1 MPPTTDRARA
11 ALCLVLPGALAGL
24 IGAWAMTVPSL
35 WRDESVSWF
44 FATEPFTDSWR
55 LWGEVDAVHAA
66 YDVLLRPFTGI
77 EPIELA
83 LRLPSLAGF
92 VIATVGIV
100 LLGRRLS
107 GWSLGVCAG
116 CVYAVLPVTS
126 RYAQEGRSYAL
137 VSAAA
142 VLATLALLRTCE
154 RPGRARLAW
163 YVLAVGAL
171 GYLHLY
177 ALLMLLPHGLHVLLV
192 ARDAL
197 RRVALAWIAAGVLL
211 LPLVLVAAGQRERQ
225 LFWLTPPELEDL
237 RNLVVLVGGG
247 SAPAV
252 VALGAAIVAGTWW
265 MRDRP
270 IAVLWAVVPVVVSFA
285 VSQVYPIFTDR
296 YVLFVV
302 PAVALLAGAGI
313 DGAARLLTSRSGV
326 VTARVV
332 GIVVIAGL
340 ALPTQQ
346 EIRRPDSRQDDLRT
360 MSRELSA
367 AQRPGDRVMPVPA
380 RAVKF
385 MNAYG
390 EPFDGARLV
399 RPGEP
404 PRRNVTRIWVVTIGY
419 PSVDRHP
426 ELADLDLMFCR
437 TSVHS
442 YGTMRVSLWLH
453 RPQAQCSTA

>member
-1 MPPTTDRARA
+1 
-11 ALCLVLPGALAGL
+11 
-24 IGAWAMTVPSL
+24 MTVPSL

-44 FATEPFTDSWR
+44 FATEPLDEAWR
-55 LWGEVDAVHAA
+55 LWSEVDAVHAA
-66 YDVLLRPFTGI
+66 YDLMLRPFTGI
-77 EPIELA
+77 QPMELA
-83 LRLPSLAGF
+83 LRLPSLAGA

-163 YVLAVGAL
+163 YALAVAAL

-177 ALLMLLPHGLHVLLV
+177 ALLLLLPHALHVLFA
-192 ARDAL
+192 ARDAV
-197 RRVALAWIAAGVLL
+197 RRVALAWISAGILL
-211 LPLVLVAAGQRERQ
+211 VPLVLVAAGQRDRQ
-225 LFWLTPPELEDL
+225 LFWLKPPELEDL
-237 RNLVVLVGGG
+237 RNLVLLVGGG

-252 VALGAAIVAGTWW
+252 VAVGVAIVAGTWW
-265 MRDRP
+265 LRDRP
-270 IAVLWAVVPVVVSFA
+270 IAVLWAAVPVPVSFA

-313 DGAARLLTSRSGV
+313 DGAARLVGSRIGA

-332 GIVVIAGL
+332 GVAVIAGL

-346 EIRRPDSRQDDLRT
+346 DIRQPDNRPDDLRT

-367 AQRPGDRVMPVPA
+367 AQRPGDRVMPVPS

-385 MNAYG
+385 MIAYG

-399 RPGEP
+399 RPGDP
-404 PRRNVTRIWVVTIGY
+404 VGRNARIWVVTIGR
-419 PSVDRHP
+419 PTADRHP
-426 ELADLDLMFCR
+426 DLADLKLELCR
-437 TSVHS
+437 AAVHS
-442 YGTMRVSLWLH
+442 YGAIRVSLWLH
-453 RPQAQCSTA
+453 RSQSQCNTA